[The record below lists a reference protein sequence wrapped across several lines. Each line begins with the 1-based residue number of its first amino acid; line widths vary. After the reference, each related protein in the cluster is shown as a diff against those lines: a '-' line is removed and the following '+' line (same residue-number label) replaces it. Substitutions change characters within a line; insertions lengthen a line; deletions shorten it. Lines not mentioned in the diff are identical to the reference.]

1 MLEARDPRLADVT
14 ITAVD
19 ITPDLM
25 LARVSFTVMAEGDEK
40 VSEAQAGLE
49 RATGFLRTQLAARLQ
64 LRFMPHLAFELDK
77 SAAYGRRID
86 ELLVSLPKKA
96 TIPSPTT
103 AHADPPSEGHAGRSR
118 LGTKAKRRGM
128 SNSLIKAVEQLISP
142 ARRILLIAH
151 VWPDAIAIGS
161 LLAMGSLLRIRTRR
175 SLWPVKTRRQRALRG
190 FRQFRSSWSGQ
201 RIHRP
206 RHQPSTA
213 AIRTGWAT
221 SMRLGSPRCLC

>member
-1 MLEARDPRLADVT
+1 MADLSAIGHLTSDTSEVAMPSHRQRRVAEQIHRELSLLLMLEARDPRLADVT

-86 ELLVSLPKKA
+86 ELLGELAKEGDHP
-96 TIPSPTT
+96 IPDDSPRRS
-103 AHADPPSEGHAGRSR
+103 PPSEGHAGP
-118 LGTKAKRRGM
+118 LAAGDQGEA
-128 SNSLIKAVEQLISP
+128 AWDEQQ
-142 ARRILLIAH
+142 
-151 VWPDAIAIGS
+151 PD
-161 LLAMGSLLRIRTRR
+161 
-175 SLWPVKTRRQRALRG
+175 
-190 FRQFRSSWSGQ
+190 
-201 RIHRP
+201 
-206 RHQPSTA
+206 
-213 AIRTGWAT
+213 
-221 SMRLGSPRCLC
+221 